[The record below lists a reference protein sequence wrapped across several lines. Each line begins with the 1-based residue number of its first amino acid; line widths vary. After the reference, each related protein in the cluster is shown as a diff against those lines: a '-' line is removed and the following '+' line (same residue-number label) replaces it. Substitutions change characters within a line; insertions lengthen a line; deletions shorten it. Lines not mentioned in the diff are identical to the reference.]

1 MQQQC
6 PNKLSS
12 EILFENIWQI
22 YAASLKSN
30 IMIKIILINLLI
42 RDPSEWPVGPGQLTA
57 RGKRMHYHLG
67 QVATYPLLPTD
78 QQILGPEILIK
89 LIWC

>member
-6 PNKLSS
+6 PNKVSS
-12 EILFENIWQI
+12 EILFETIWQI

-67 QVATYPLLPTD
+67 QVAILVNISIVAYRSTN
-78 QQILGPEILIK
+78 QISS
-89 LIWC
+89 